1 MIEPQSQS
9 FNLAAILE
17 KQIAGSITRQFSRAP
32 CTALKWLNSLD
43 YKAREFSDEQKSRR
57 RLH

>member
-9 FNLAAILE
+9 LNLAAILE

-43 YKAREFSDEQKSRR
+43 YKSKRVF
-57 RLH
+57 